1 MIVNEENILVITD
14 KEELYDKCENM
25 EQLFYKYYLPLLDKH
40 YSKTYKLQQE
50 NARLK
55 DNWKEL
61 EKFVFQEQDILLKAT
76 SHTYQDS
83 FNKVKFVNSDIF
95 EELKK
100 VENKMKELFKEN

>member
-1 MIVNEENILVITD
+1 MNRKDIFTTGFKSKLGFAFTHKDMEEFETIID
-14 KEELYDKCENM
+14 
-25 EQLFYKYYLPLLDKH
+25 FYEK
-40 YSKTYKLQQE
+40 E

-100 VENKMKELFKEN
+100 VENKMKELFK